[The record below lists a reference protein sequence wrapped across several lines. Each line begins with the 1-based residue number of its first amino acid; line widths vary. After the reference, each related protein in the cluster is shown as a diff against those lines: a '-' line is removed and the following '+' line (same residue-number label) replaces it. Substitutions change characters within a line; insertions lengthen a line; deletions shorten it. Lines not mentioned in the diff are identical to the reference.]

1 MMADGGLPSWSEYQE
16 EVADFF
22 RALGLTADTNVT
34 VAGVRTSHDIDVRVS
49 AHFAGVD
56 LLWVVE
62 CKQWKRRV
70 TKNHVLAL
78 HTIIQEIGA
87 DRGFMMA
94 ENGYQAGAVEA
105 AASSNITLTSL
116 AELSV
121 AASNHLTAYRIET
134 IGRRLDRCSE
144 RLAALHI
151 TTRRTAT
158 STASRTLSGAGD
170 AISLYG
176 TIGIAQN
183 GMQSARLN
191 RLPATYGFMADRTTR
206 HVARTMQEL
215 LDGLQQITDELEADL
230 TEREKR
236 VSIGPDAHLWQQ

>member
-1 MMADGGLPSWSEYQE
+1 MTDGGLPSWSEYQE

-34 VAGVRTSHDIDVRVS
+34 VVGVRTSHDIDVRVS

-116 AELSV
+116 VQQVRWKRSGKQLTSLS
-121 AASNHLTAYRIET
+121 AILRRRQRRY
-134 IGRRLDRCSE
+134 RLDYASMMDGGP
-144 RLAALHI
+144 RLLLHI
-151 TTRRTAT
+151 VRSGVIPTRCRTSICRSGSYLAVET
-158 STASRTLSGAGD
+158 RSCVNSMALACRKSMPHEPIRT
-170 AISLYG
+170 
-176 TIGIAQN
+176 
-183 GMQSARLN
+183 
-191 RLPATYGFMADRTTR
+191 P
-206 HVARTMQEL
+206 V
-215 LDGLQQITDELEADL
+215 L
-230 TEREKR
+230 T
-236 VSIGPDAHLWQQ
+236 